1 MLPDPVPDQKPDATP
16 TPARVV
22 VYWRP
27 GCPFCGALR
36 RQLRRAGVPTVE
48 VNIWTD
54 PDAAGFVRRH
64 ARGNETVPTVEIAG
78 TVLVNPAARGVI
90 GYAIE
95 AGIPLSPHR
104 RWWRRGDLV
113 G

>member
-1 MLPDPVPDQKPDATP
+1 M
-16 TPARVV
+16 
-22 VYWRP
+22 
-27 GCPFCGALR
+27 
-36 RQLRRAGVPTVE
+36 E

-64 ARGNETVPTVEIAG
+64 ARGNETVPTVEIAA

-90 GYAIE
+90 RRAIE
-95 AGIPLSPHR
+95 AGIPLSPPR